1 MACRV
6 TDGLRSHKAVLREI
20 GGAGQQEAG
29 RWPNNCVENSHLPFR
44 RRERDMQWFLQM
56 TTLQKFSSVGP
67 PRLPYP
73 VQPGSPPHQRSSF
86 QSTTLGRTRRAEGVC
101 RVKTTGQGRDAL
113 GGD

>member
-1 MACRV
+1 
-6 TDGLRSHKAVLREI
+6 
-20 GGAGQQEAG
+20 
-29 RWPNNCVENSHLPFR
+29 
-44 RRERDMQWFLQM
+44 MQWFLQM

-101 RVKTTGQGRDAL
+101 RV
-113 GGD
+113 